1 MSASTFQQSEL
12 DASTRV
18 LRVPLLVKSKTFF
31 SLEAETAAYEEAL
44 HQWVLDRC
52 VFRDR
57 AWGGIRA
64 LHNDYAVWCDK
75 VMRDVPAGLPA
86 FEKLLKEFCSF
97 TTENGLIY
105 GVLLREDWENWIGNV
120 IE

>member
-1 MSASTFQQSEL
+1 
-12 DASTRV
+12 
-18 LRVPLLVKSKTFF
+18 
-31 SLEAETAAYEEAL
+31 
-44 HQWVLDRC
+44 
-52 VFRDR
+52 
-57 AWGGIRA
+57 
-64 LHNDYAVWCDK
+64 
-75 VMRDVPAGLPA
+75 MRDVPAGLPT